1 MNTRDLQ
8 RFFLRV
14 CTALA
19 MAVAALPAAAQ
30 VAPPLGEAGSFAV
43 LGGSAVTN
51 TGSTVLAGNL
61 GVSPGTAVT
70 GFPPGVVVD
79 GTIHV
84 DDAVAQQA
92 RTDLTTAYNFLAGQ
106 APDVDLTGVDLGGLV
121 LVPGVYRFA
130 AGAQLTGTL
139 TLDAQG
145 DPNAVFVFQIGS
157 TLTTASAA
165 NVSMINGG
173 EGCNVYWQIGSSATL
188 GTASSLPGSM
198 LALTS
203 ITLTTNA
210 SLSGRALA
218 RNGAVTL
225 DTNSI
230 VGCVAACEAITLS
243 PQTLPNPAQGT
254 PYNEAISAEGGVAP
268 YLFTLTSG
276 ALPTGLALSDAGLV
290 SGTASAVGAFEFTVT
305 ATDSLECTGSN
316 VYAFVVSPAG
326 CPSIAIAPAALPGT
340 IVGVPYSRTLS
351 ASGGAGPYVFSLFS
365 GDLPAGLALA
375 SDGTLSGTPTASGAT
390 QFTVLA
396 TDANG
401 CTATRAYTMT
411 TVPGVVQATRI
422 PADSWWTLLLLCVA
436 MTLVARA
443 GLAQRPD

>member
-19 MAVAALPAAAQ
+19 MGVAALPVMAQ

-51 TGSTVLAGNL
+51 TGSTVIAGNL

-165 NVSMINGG
+165 
-173 EGCNVYWQIGSSATL
+173 TL

-243 PQTLPNPAQGT
+243 PPTLPNPGQGT

-268 YLFTLTSG
+268 ISSPSRPARCQP
-276 ALPTGLALSDAGLV
+276 ALRCPMQAWCPARPVPSV
-290 SGTASAVGAFEFTVT
+290 P
-305 ATDSLECTGSN
+305 SN
-316 VYAFVVSPAG
+316 SP
-326 CPSIAIAPAALPGT
+326 
-340 IVGVPYSRTLS
+340 SRR
-351 ASGGAGPYVFSLFS
+351 
-365 GDLPAGLALA
+365 
-375 SDGTLSGTPTASGAT
+375 PTAS
-390 QFTVLA
+390 
-396 TDANG
+396 N
-401 CTATRAYTMT
+401 
-411 TVPGVVQATRI
+411 
-422 PADSWWTLLLLCVA
+422 
-436 MTLVARA
+436 ARA
-443 GLAQRPD
+443 RTCMRSWYRRPAVRRSRLRRRRCRGRW